1 MRGACIARE
10 LPTMPKPSHKDTL
23 IAEGMRVIHEFGF
36 NGSSVRDIVK
46 AAGVPHGSFTN
57 HFTSKEAFGLEV
69 IELYF
74 DRAQA
79 EMRETLLNDE
89 LKPLFRLSKYIDVH
103 IRLISQND
111 SRNGCLL
118 GNFAADSSDSEAI
131 RSRLNAIFAEIEKSV
146 LYCLRAAV
154 TAREVRADT
163 NCEQLATFIV
173 SSMQGAFLL
182 AKAQRDPAPV
192 VNLKEVLFSSVL
204 QRA

>member
-1 MRGACIARE
+1 
-10 LPTMPKPSHKDTL
+10 MPKPSHKDTL
-23 IAEGMRVIHEFGF
+23 ITEGLRVIHQYGF
-36 NGSSVRDIVK
+36 NGASVRDIVK

-57 HFTSKEAFGLEV
+57 HFASKEAFGLEV

-74 DRAQA
+74 DQAQC
-79 EMRETLLNDE
+79 ELRNTLCNDE
-89 LKPLFRLSKYIDVH
+89 LKPLFRLGKYFDVH

-118 GNFAADSSDSEAI
+118 GNFAADSGDSEPI
-131 RSRLNAIFAEIEKSV
+131 RARINAIFVEIEKCV
-146 LYCLRAAV
+146 LYCLTAAV
-154 TAREVRADT
+154 AARELRADT
-163 NCEQLATFIV
+163 NCEQLAPFIV

-192 VNLKEVLFSSVL
+192 VNLKEVLFTRVL